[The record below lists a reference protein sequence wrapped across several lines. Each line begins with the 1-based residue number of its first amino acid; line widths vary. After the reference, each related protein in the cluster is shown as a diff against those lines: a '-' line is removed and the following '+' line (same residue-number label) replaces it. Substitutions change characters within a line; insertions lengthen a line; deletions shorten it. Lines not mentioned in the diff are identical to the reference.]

1 MPGTSRRRNGPGGRK
16 GGRRRSSRPRSA
28 CFTER
33 GFAAT
38 RLDDVAAR
46 AGVTKGTVYLYFP
59 NKEELFKAVV
69 RESLL
74 PHLDRL
80 MGAVPVELEDPAER
94 IRRLFGFFA
103 NEVLESPLAAIPKLV
118 IAEADNFPEIAR
130 FYVKEVISRGRAFV
144 TETLRQGVER
154 GSSGRSTRITY
165 SSASSGR
172 CSWRLWRWSLGPYDD
187 RTLDAPAM
195 IDNHLD
201 IYFRGLAPSPR
212 PSAGKRG
219 CHERRFVECPRRS
232 GGRPARPARV
242 RPSPGPVL
250 GEKLG
255 AAPIIVPSPGPAPSP
270 ASCSSLRPGWE
281 GSPGM
286 RVSSD

>member
-1 MPGTSRRRNGPGGRK
+1 MVTGLEPKPGAGDEPEKKWARRK
-16 GGRRRSSRPRSA
+16 EARPAEIVAAALA
-28 CFTER
+28 CFAER

-38 RLDDVAAR
+38 RLEDVAAR

-154 GSSGRSTRITY
+154 GIFRPLNPDHVFFSLVGPMLL
-165 SSASSGR
+165 AA
-172 CSWRLWRWSLGPYDD
+172 LWRRSLGPYDD

-195 IDNHLD
+195 IGTHLD
-201 IYFRGLAPSPR
+201 IVFRGLAPES
-212 PSAGKRG
+212 
-219 CHERRFVECPRRS
+219 
-232 GGRPARPARV
+232 
-242 RPSPGPVL
+242 
-250 GEKLG
+250 
-255 AAPIIVPSPGPAPSP
+255 PAPG
-270 ASCSSLRPGWE
+270 R
-281 GSPGM
+281 
-286 RVSSD
+286 